1 MVAVGDGV
9 LTGRYTSPDDPP
21 EDSRAGSRDARVMRN
36 FLGAE
41 VLDAVARAKAV
52 AEEAGCSMA
61 QLALAWCLRQR
72 AVSSVIVGAT
82 RTEHVDDN
90 VAAADLKVAPDLMD
104 RFDALLEPVAA
115 R

>member
-36 FLGAE
+36 SLGAE
-41 VLDAVARAKAV
+41 ILDAVARAKAV

-90 VAAADLKVAPDLMD
+90 VAAADLKLAPDLMD
-104 RFDALLEPVAA
+104 RFDALLEPVAPH
-115 R
+115 